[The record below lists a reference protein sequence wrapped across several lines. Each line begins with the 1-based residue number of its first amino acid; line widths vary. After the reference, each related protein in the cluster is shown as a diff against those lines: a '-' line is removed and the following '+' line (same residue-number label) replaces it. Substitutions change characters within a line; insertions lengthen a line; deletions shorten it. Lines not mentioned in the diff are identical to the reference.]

1 MKQAKWR
8 ALQKDLDVL
17 RWYDNVARGS
27 ATTAIDR
34 IRLLA
39 RYVAYHHTTPGKL
52 VERARKDRKA
62 IEDQLSDFIGTLEK
76 QSKSP
81 GYILNYVKAVKSYLD
96 FHEIR
101 LVRKFKV
108 RNAGATPTLDEE
120 RVPSKDELRSILSG
134 ASTRGRVVISFLAF
148 AGLRPEVLGNY
159 GGSDGLRLGDL
170 PEVRLV
176 GKELTFPKIPTVVFV
191 RPELSKAGHRYL
203 TFLPAEG
210 CDYLKAYLEP
220 RLASGEKLGPD
231 SPIVRPT
238 PGFEDSGWRAKVADR
253 SFIVT
258 KNVTSDVR
266 RAMRPRFMWR
276 PYVLRAY
283 FDTQM
288 LLAESHGKVTA
299 AYRAFWMGHKG
310 DIDARYT
317 TNKGRLPETIV
328 EDMRKAFQSSEI
340 FLTTE
345 ASHVADVKE
354 TLLQAFREQARAYG
368 IDPLK
373 VRIEKERAATKLAPD
388 DEIRLLTIEIAK
400 RTAPQFMRPGAE
412 YTNGEGRRNK
422 ILKGERLLVRH
433 LDHGWELVSNLGAD
447 KYLVRMNP

>member
-8 ALQKDLDVL
+8 VLQRDPDVL

-27 ATTAIDR
+27 DTTAVDR

-39 RYVAYHHTTPGKL
+39 RYVAYHRTTPGKL
-52 VERARKDRKA
+52 VERAKRDRKA
-62 IEDQLSDFIGTLEK
+62 VEDQLSDFIGTLEK
-76 QSKSP
+76 QGKAP
-81 GYILNYVKAVKSYLD
+81 GYILNYVKAVKSFLD

-148 AGLRPEVLGNY
+148 SGLRPEVLGDY

-170 PEVRLV
+170 PEVRV
-176 GKELTFPKIPTVVFV
+176 AGKELTFAKIPTSVVV
-191 RPELSKAGHRYL
+191 RAELSKAGHRYL
-203 TFLPAEG
+203 SFLPAEG
-210 CDYLKAYLEP
+210 CEYLKVYLES

-238 PGFEDSGWRAKVADR
+238 PGFEDSGWRTNVADR
-253 SFIVT
+253 AFIVT
-258 KNVTSDVR
+258 KNVTADVR
-266 RAMRPRFMWR
+266 RAMRPRFTWR

-288 LLAESHGKVTA
+288 LLAESNGKVTA
-299 AYRAFWMGHKG
+299 TYRGYWMGHLG

-328 EDMRKAFQSSEI
+328 EDMRKSFQASEI

-354 TLLQAFREQARAYG
+354 TLLHTFREQAKAYG

-373 VRIEKERAATKLAPD
+373 VRIEKEKAGAKLEAD
-388 DEIRLLTIEIAK
+388 DEIRFLTMEIAK
-400 RTAPQFMRPGAE
+400 RTAPQFMAAGTTF
-412 YTNGEGRRNK
+412 TNGTGRKNK
-422 ILKGERLLVRH
+422 VVAGERQLVKH
-433 LDHGWELVSNLGAD
+433 LDGGWELVSNLNGD
-447 KYLVRMNP
+447 RYLIRLA